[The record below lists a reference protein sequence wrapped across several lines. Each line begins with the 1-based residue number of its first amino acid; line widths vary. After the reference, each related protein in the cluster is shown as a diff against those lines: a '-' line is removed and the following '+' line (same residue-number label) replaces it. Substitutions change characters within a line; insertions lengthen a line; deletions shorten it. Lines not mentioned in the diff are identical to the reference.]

1 MSEPLAEPRR
11 MLLAT
16 IVLVTLVALVVLL
29 ATGRVVPALVFGVLA
44 VVVLVASARPRGA

>member
-29 ATGRVVPALVFGVLA
+29 AAGRVVPALAFGALA